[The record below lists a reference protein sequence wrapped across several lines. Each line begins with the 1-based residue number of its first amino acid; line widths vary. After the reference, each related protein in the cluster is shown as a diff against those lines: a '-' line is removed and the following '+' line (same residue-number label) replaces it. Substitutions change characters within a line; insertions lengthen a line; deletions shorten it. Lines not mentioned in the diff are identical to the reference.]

1 MTSYPV
7 LDVNSENVEYLIRL
21 QFLKNKM
28 ITDTLTF
35 QVS

>member
-7 LDVNSENVEYLIRL
+7 LDVNSENVEDLIRL

-28 ITDTLTF
+28 ITDT
-35 QVS
+35 